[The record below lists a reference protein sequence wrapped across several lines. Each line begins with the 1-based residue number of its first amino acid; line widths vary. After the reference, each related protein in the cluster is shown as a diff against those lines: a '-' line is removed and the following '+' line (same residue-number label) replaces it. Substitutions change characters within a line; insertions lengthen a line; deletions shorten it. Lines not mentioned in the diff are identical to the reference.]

1 MNIGKFVI
9 SLDLEL
15 MWGVNDV
22 ITISKYGMHIKGV
35 HQVIP
40 RLLKIFDQYGVNA
53 TFSTVG
59 LLFFE
64 TKDQLLKNL
73 PSQIPY
79 YNNKN
84 LSPYSYMATIGN
96 DYKED
101 PYHFAPRLI
110 ELIKQYPSQE
120 IGSHTFSH
128 YYCLEEGQTKEDFR
142 ADLIQSQ
149 KIAAQNGININS
161 LVFPRNQSNEDYLQV
176 CHELGI
182 LCIRGNESS
191 WLYEAR
197 SGQKENLIRRGIRF
211 ADSFINISGHNCY
224 NEETLKKKLPINIPA
239 SRFLR
244 PYSPILKPLDSLRLN
259 RIKRSMSY
267 AANNGLIY
275 HLWWHPH
282 NFGVNQDEN
291 FSFLEK
297 ILQHFKQL
305 LEQYNFE
312 SHTMTSAAKKILK
325 L

>member
-1 MNIGKFVI
+1 MSTGKFVI

-22 ITISKYGMHIKGV
+22 ITIDKYGMHIKGV

-40 RLLKIFDQYGVNA
+40 RLLQTFDHYGINA

-64 TKDQLLKNL
+64 TKEQILKNL
-73 PSQIPY
+73 PTRIPR
-79 YNNKN
+79 YNNKV
-84 LSPYSYMATIGN
+84 LSPYSYIKTIGN
-96 DYKED
+96 DYLED

-110 ELIKQYPSQE
+110 ELIKQYPMQE

-142 ADLIQSQ
+142 ADMIQSQ
-149 KIAAQNGININS
+149 KVAADYGITITS

-176 CHELGI
+176 CNELGI

-197 SGQKENLIRRGIRF
+197 SGQKENLLRRGIRL
-211 ADSFINISGHNCY
+211 ADSFINISGHNCHS
-224 NEETLKKKLPINIPA
+224 EETLKKKLPINVPA

-244 PYSPILKPLDSLRLN
+244 PYSPLLKRLDYLRLN
-259 RIKRSMSY
+259 RIKQSMSH
-267 AANNGLIY
+267 AAKNGLIY

-297 ILQHFKQL
+297 ILLHFKQL
-305 LEQYNFE
+305 EEQYSFE
-312 SHTMTSAAKKILK
+312 SHTMTSAAKRILK

>member
-1 MNIGKFVI
+1 MSIGKFVI

-40 RLLKIFDQYGVNA
+40 RLLKTFDQYGVNA

-64 TKDQLLKNL
+64 TKDQMLQNL
-73 PSQIPY
+73 PSRIPNY
-79 YNNKN
+79 DNKN
-84 LSPYSYMATIGN
+84 LSPYSYIETIGK
-96 DYKED
+96 DYLED
-101 PYHFAPRLI
+101 PYHFAPGLI
-110 ELIKQYPSQE
+110 KLIKQYPQQE

-142 ADLIQSQ
+142 ADILQAQKVAAEYGVTIQ
-149 KIAAQNGININS
+149 S

-176 CHELGI
+176 CNELGI

-197 SGQKENLIRRGIRF
+197 SGQKENIIRRGVRL

-224 NEETLKKKLPINIPA
+224 REETLEKKLPINVPA

-244 PYSPILKPLDSLRLN
+244 PFSPILKSLDKMRLN
-259 RIKRSMSY
+259 RIKNSMSY
-267 AANNGLIY
+267 AAKNGLIY

-297 ILQHFKQL
+297 ILLHFKQL
-305 LEQYNFE
+305 QEQYKFE
-312 SHTMTSAAKKILK
+312 SHTMTSVAKKILE